1 MFEFYNFGRA
11 PQNAGELSVSHMKMK
26 KEDEFYLKVA
36 HALSGCQ
43 LVEQELKLYI
53 TEALELVT
61 RCINGRMTFEMK
73 GDDYADASLERL
85 IQTFKK
91 LTDNKELVKDLNK
104 FKDERNFLSHRGI
117 THCLSYYEEEL
128 SHSTVEEIMPRLA
141 AIESEA
147 DRLRMAIHVEA
158 NKITVQLDFGEF

>member
-1 MFEFYNFGRA
+1 
-11 PQNAGELSVSHMKMK
+11 MKMK
-26 KEDEFYLKVA
+26 KEDEFYLKIA

-61 RCINGRMTFEMK
+61 KCIKGRMPFEMK
-73 GDDYADASLERL
+73 GNDYADASLERL

-91 LTDNKELVKDLNK
+91 LTDNKVLVKNLNK
-104 FKDERNFLSHRGI
+104 FKNERNFLSHRGI
-117 THCLSYYEEEL
+117 THCLNYYDEEI
-128 SHSTVEEIMPRLA
+128 SHSTAEEILPRLA

-147 DRLRMAIHVEA
+147 DRLRTAIHEEA
-158 NKITVQLDFGEF
+158 NKITVQLDFGDI